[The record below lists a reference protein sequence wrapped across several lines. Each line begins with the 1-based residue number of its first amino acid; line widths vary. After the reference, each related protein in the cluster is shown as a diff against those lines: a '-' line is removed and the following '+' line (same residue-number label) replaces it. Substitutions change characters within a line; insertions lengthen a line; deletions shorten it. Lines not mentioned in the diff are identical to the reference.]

1 MILCIAAIQS
11 MTYAVKAQ
19 KALNSRNIGS
29 EVVKLDPTLTK
40 RGCAWGIQ
48 FDCRFVSEVKRILDN
63 KDIPYGEIIGA
74 NRY

>member
-1 MILCIAAIQS
+1 MILCIAAIES

-19 KALNSRNIGS
+19 KVLNSRNIGA
-29 EVVKLDPTLTK
+29 EIVKLDPTLTK

-48 FDCRFVSEVKRILDN
+48 IDCMRVDEVRRVLDSRN
-63 KDIPYGEIIGA
+63 IPYGEIIGS

>member
-48 FDCRFVSEVKRILDN
+48 FDCRLVSEVKRILDN